1 MHAYTCTHGLG
12 GAQGNSTKQSKEDF
26 FVFKEDFN
34 FVTFSQRL
42 ENEGP
47 LSHTVLGSEYKLN
60 TRIEPER

>member
-1 MHAYTCTHGLG
+1 MHTYTCTHGLG
-12 GAQGNSTKQSKEDF
+12 GAQGNSTKQS
-26 FVFKEDFN
+26 KEDFN